1 MFGFTN
7 CGKISVNMTIAE
19 KYKSTVKEFGSHTA
33 LAYLSDDHYKKISY
47 NNLNAYRRRLA
58 DKWHNF
64 GWLKG
69 EKLALM
75 LPNSPE
81 WIISDLAAATLGI
94 VIVPIHTTYNSEYIK
109 KVIKH
114 SDSKYLVIHREYF
127 DKHRAIIEE
136 FNLSMIIVVG
146 DSQDLVGKNVQAW
159 PILDEDKKLS
169 SLPNDISGEDVHTI
183 VYTSGTTGDPKGV
196 MLTHKNIIFD
206 VEAAKRN
213 VDIDHRDRFFSFL
226 PLSHAFERTA
236 GYYAPIF
243 SGSSIYFARSKESII
258 DDIKKARPTMINSV
272 PRIFEKIYGRVFD
285 KVDTASDFRKK
296 IFFKGLQLSV
306 LKKKQSLGFFKYIL
320 WIILDIV
327 VLKKIRAGLGG
338 RLRMAISGGASLD
351 LKMLKFFENLGIKII
366 EGYGMSEASPI
377 IAVNKP
383 NNSRPGTVGHAL
395 DCNEVI
401 IGTNKEI
408 LVRGTNVMKGYY
420 KADDLTNELIDE
432 NTWLHTGDLG
442 FIDRDGFISIIGRAK
457 DVIVLS
463 TGKNIFP
470 EAIENI
476 LNESRYISQSMVY
489 GDNQKHISALIVP
502 NFEQLK
508 EWCIK
513 QGIKFDLDDSKII
526 DFYKDKIN
534 QRLKEHAKVEQ
545 INHFRLLPEEFSQ
558 ENGFLTPTLKLK
570 RYKILKKYN

>member
-1 MFGFTN
+1 MLRGN
-7 CGKISVNMTIAE
+7 IYGKISIIMTIAE
-19 KYKSTVKEFGSHTA
+19 KYKSIVKKFGSHTA

-47 NNLNAYRRRLA
+47 DELNAYRRRLA
-58 DKWHNF
+58 DRWNNF
-64 GWLKG
+64 DWSKG

-109 KVIKH
+109 KIVKH
-114 SDSKYLVIHREYF
+114 SDSKYLVIHRDYF
-127 DKHRAIIEE
+127 DKHKATIEE
-136 FNLSMIIVVG
+136 LNFSRIIVVG
-146 DSQDLVGKNVQAW
+146 DSQDLAGEHVHSW

-169 SLPNDISGEDVHTI
+169 KLPQNISGSDVHTI

-196 MLTHKNIIFD
+196 MLTHKNFIFNT
-206 VEAAKRN
+206 EAAKRK
-213 VDIDHRDRFFSFL
+213 VDIDYNDRFFSFL

-243 SGSSIYFARSKESII
+243 SGSSIYFARSKQSII

-272 PRIFEKIYGRVFD
+272 PRIFEKIYGKVFD
-285 KVDTASDFRKK
+285 KIDTASNFKKK
-296 IFFKGLQLSV
+296 IFFKGLQLAV
-306 LKKKQSLGFFKYIL
+306 LKRKKSLGFFKYIL
-320 WIILDIV
+320 WAILDFLIMRK
-327 VLKKIRAGLGG
+327 LRAVLGG

-351 LKMLKFFENLGIKII
+351 LKMLRFFENLGIKII

-377 IAVNKP
+377 IAVNNP
-383 NNSRPGTVGHAL
+383 NNSRPGTVGCAL
-395 DCNEVI
+395 DCNDVI
-401 IGTNKEI
+401 VSESKEL
-408 LVRGTNVMKGYY
+408 LVRGTNIMKGYY
-420 KADDLTNELIDE
+420 KLDDVTDEIIDKDD
-432 NTWLHTGDLG
+432 WLHTGDLG

-470 EAIENI
+470 ETIENI
-476 LNESRYISQSMVY
+476 LNESRYISQSMIY

-508 EWCIK
+508 KWCVK
-513 QGIKFDLDDSKII
+513 HNLKFDLADDRIVS
-526 DFYKDKIN
+526 FYEDKLN
-534 QRLKEHAKVEQ
+534 QRLKDHAKVEQ
-545 INHFRLLPEEFSQ
+545 INHFRLLSEEFSQ

-570 RYKILKKYN
+570 RYKILKIYK